1 MDQLPETISSFTEL
15 TDKYDTFIFDCD
27 GVLWHTGLKLD
38 KAFETLNALKEQG
51 KKIFFLTN
59 TSTKSRK
66 KYAQKIH
73 SFGFETTVNQIYPS
87 SYVAPAYIKLHY
99 PEVKKLYIVGMEGL
113 IEETLA
119 AGFSVVGGPEDN
131 TKRLNTENEF
141 TQMPLEREIDAIL
154 VGFDMDF
161 NYYKLVYASACLQK
175 GAMFFATNGDPYD
188 MAGDMRLPTA
198 GAMLASIQ
206 QAADRTPIV
215 MGKPNKY
222 AIDLIVEQHGVD
234 KKRCLMIGDR
244 VDTDV
249 QIGKNAGIDTC
260 LVLSGVTNPEML
272 ENELKKKDA
281 VVPNYVCKA
290 VCLE

>member
-1 MDQLPETISSFTEL
+1 MNQLPETISSFTEIA
-15 TDKYDTFIFDCD
+15 DKYDSFIFDCD

-38 KAFETLNALKEQG
+38 KAFETLNILKEQG
-51 KKIFFLTN
+51 KNIFFLTN

-66 KYAQKIH
+66 KYIH
-73 SFGFETTVNQIYPS
+73 KLNTFGFETSVNNIYPS

-99 PEVKKLYIVGMEGL
+99 PEVKKMYIVGMEGL
-113 IEETLA
+113 VEEA
-119 AGFSVVGGPEDN
+119 QDAGFKIIGGPEDN
-131 TKRLNTENEF
+131 TKRLMTENEF

-175 GAMFFATNGDPYD
+175 GARFFATNSDPYD

-206 QAADRTPIV
+206 QASERTPLV

-222 AIDLIVEQHGVD
+222 AIDLIVEQHGID

-244 VDTDV
+244 LDTDV
-249 QIGKNAGIDTC
+249 LIGKNAEIDTC

-272 ENELKKKDA
+272 ETELKKKGA

-290 VCLE
+290 VCIE